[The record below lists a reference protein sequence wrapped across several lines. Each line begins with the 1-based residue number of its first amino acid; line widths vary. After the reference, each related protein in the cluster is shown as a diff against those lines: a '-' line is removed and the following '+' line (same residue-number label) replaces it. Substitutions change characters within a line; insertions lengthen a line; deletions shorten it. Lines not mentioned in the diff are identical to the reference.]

1 MSKII
6 GFSGK
11 IKSGKDT
18 AATYLVDL
26 FYSNHIN
33 TCTISFGDALKEY
46 VAALHNLD
54 IRLLYSQEGKNTII
68 PGYIKYKLQ
77 SGDNFNFEII
87 PDNKS
92 KILAN
97 TYQVTIRDA
106 LIYHGNKLRNLNSNI
121 WINYVKNRIDFSDLA
136 ENDIIIIP
144 DVRYKNEAK
153 FVKDNNGILIRL
165 NRNASPKINNSS
177 ETDLD
182 HYKDFDYIIDNN
194 YTLDDLYAKIR
205 LIFNKL
211 KDDFKQYFR

>member
-18 AATYLVDL
+18 AATYLVNL
-26 FYSNHIN
+26 FYSNYIN
-33 TCTISFGDALKEY
+33 TYTISFGDALKEY

-68 PGYIKYKLQ
+68 PGYIKQYLIDGYNFELIPYK
-77 SGDNFNFEII
+77 GDNESLI
-87 PDNKS
+87 DV
-92 KILAN
+92 
-97 TYQVTIRDA
+97 YQATIRDA
-106 LIYHGNKLRNLNSNI
+106 LIYHGNKLRNLNPDV

-153 FVKDNNGILIRL
+153 FIKDNNGILIRL
-165 NRNASPKINNSS
+165 NRDASPKINNIS

-194 YTLDDLYAKIR
+194 YTLDDLYAEIR

>member
-26 FYSNHIN
+26 FYNNNIN
-33 TCTISFGDALKEY
+33 SYTISFGDALKEY
-46 VAALHNLD
+46 VAALYNLD
-54 IRLLYSQEGKNTII
+54 IKLLYSQEGKNTII

-92 KILAN
+92 KLLAN

-106 LIYHGNKLRNLNSNI
+106 LIYHGNKLRKVNPDI
-121 WINYVKNRIDFSDLA
+121 WINYVKNRINFSNLTEDA
-136 ENDIIIIP
+136 VIIIP
-144 DVRYKNEAK
+144 DIRYKNEAK

-165 NRNASPKINNSS
+165 NRDASPKINNPS
-177 ETDLD
+177 EKELD
-182 HYKDFDYIIDNN
+182 HYKHFDYIIDNN
-194 YTLDDLYAKIR
+194 YTLDDLYAEIR

-211 KDDFKQYFR
+211 KDDFK